1 MERKTRIWIG
11 LGAAV
16 LVGGTAGDQSALA
29 ITRSMELA
37 GLPNGTPKQGSSASG
52 VIVAQSESGSFE
64 GGEGGEGEGGEGGG
78 QVLGTITEFRLSSTD
93 PGAFA
98 YDGSRQVAN
107 YAALVHE
114 SYAAAH
120 AGAVAMQGAIAKLL
134 ADPSQATLDA
144 ARAAWLSARPAY
156 MLTEPFLFYAGP
168 VDAPGG
174 PVKRLDS
181 WPVNEAFL
189 DYVEGDPQSGIVN
202 DPSIELSRANIV
214 RLDQAAAPSDVTTG
228 WHAIEFLLWG
238 QDLSAA
244 GPGTRPW
251 TDYVAGVGN
260 NDRRREYLRI
270 VTQLLVNDLST
281 LVAAW
286 APDMNNYRASILA
299 MDQRNAIG
307 RAFNGMAVLAG
318 YELGLRR
325 ISAGLFAPAGEY
337 EQSRFSDN
345 TLGDHVADLRGIRN
359 VYFGK
364 ASGGEGLGFDTL
376 VAALDP
382 ALNDRVI
389 AAFEAAERSI
399 AALDTPYDGILAS
412 PPGSAA
418 RAEAQAAVTAL
429 KDLAAALRAAGNRLG
444 VLVVVPGV

>member
-1 MERKTRIWIG
+1 MERRTRIWIG

-16 LVGGTAGDQSALA
+16 LVGGTAGDQPALA
-29 ITRSMELA
+29 VTQPAELA
-37 GLPNGTPKQGSSASG
+37 DMPSAAPKSGSSAG
-52 VIVAQSESGSFE
+52 GMVVAQAESGSFE

-78 QVLGTITEFRLSSTD
+78 QVLGTIAEFRLSSTD
-93 PGAFA
+93 PNAFR
-98 YDGSRQVAN
+98 YDGSKQVAT

-114 SYAAAH
+114 SYVKAH
-120 AGAVAMQGAIAKLL
+120 AGALAMQGAIAALL
-134 ADPSQATLDA
+134 ADPSEATLEA

-156 MLTEPFLFYAGP
+156 MQTEAFLFYAGP

-174 PVKRLDS
+174 PIKRLNS
-181 WPVNEAFL
+181 WPVDEAFL
-189 DYVEGDPQSGIVN
+189 DYVEGDPRSGIVN

-214 RLDQAAAPSDVTTG
+214 RLDQASAPSDVTTG

-238 QDLSAA
+238 QDLSAT
-244 GPGTRPW
+244 GPGTRPH
-251 TDYVAGVGN
+251 TDYVAGVGS
-260 NDRRREYLRI
+260 NDRRREYLRT

-286 APDMNNYRASILA
+286 APDRNNYRASILA

-307 RAFNGMAVLAG
+307 RAFNGMAVLTG
-318 YELGLRR
+318 YEVGLRR
-325 ISAGLFAPAGEY
+325 ISAGLFAPNAEY

-345 TLGDHVADLRGIRN
+345 TLSDHVADLRGARN

-364 ASGGEGLGFDTL
+364 ASGVEGGGFDAL
-376 VAALDP
+376 VAELDP
-382 ALNDRVI
+382 ALNARVI
-389 AAFEAAERSI
+389 TAFDAAEQSV
-399 AALDTPYDGILAS
+399 AALDAPYDSILAS
-412 PPGSAA
+412 PPGSPA
-418 RAEAQAAVTAL
+418 RAKAQAAVTAL